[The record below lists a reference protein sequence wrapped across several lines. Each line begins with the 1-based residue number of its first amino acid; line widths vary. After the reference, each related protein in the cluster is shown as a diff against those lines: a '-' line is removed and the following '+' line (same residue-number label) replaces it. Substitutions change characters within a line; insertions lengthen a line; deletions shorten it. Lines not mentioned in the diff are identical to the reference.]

1 MSEARYDPVADFYAT
16 AFNAVDDP
24 AATALLDLTGARA
37 GLRILDLACGH
48 GRITRELARR
58 GADVTG
64 TDISAALIG
73 KAIEAERADPLG
85 VRYVH
90 ADVCSPQWHTSLE
103 TPAFDVVTCRSARCL
118 GFLAACG
125 PVLL

>member
-1 MSEARYDPVADFYAT
+1 MPEARYDSVADFYAT

-24 AATALLDLTGARA
+24 AAAALLDLTGAPA

-64 TDISAALIG
+64 ADISGALIG
-73 KAIEAERADPLG
+73 KALEAERADPLG

-90 ADVCSPQWHTSLE
+90 AT
-103 TPAFDVVTCRSARCL
+103 SARRSGTRAWRL
-118 GFLAACG
+118 R
-125 PVLL
+125 PSTW